1 MQENSN
7 QIIIM
12 TKGVVLPFGFS
23 KVPEVIDQEEESKLI
38 DAIKE
43 NKEIIFVYNGEN
55 GLSEYG
61 CTARVSSYDNSSS
74 YTNLV
79 HSKFNKVLKDLNN
92 SGYSGFPIFNKTDLV
107 SDLDCA
113 IIDPEQFKTLDEI
126 ELLLIDII
134 QFKPMPDGNSV
145 VLQKDKIEKINKN
158 DLEKIYNILGNN
170 SGMIQIDC
178 FHTLSFYTLSKIL
191 PQNTL
196 RNNLLKLQFLKTNS
210 ETQRLKSL
218 IKLYETDQL
227 FSK

>member
-7 QIIIM
+7 QTIIR

-23 KVPEVIDQEEESKLI
+23 KVPVVIDQEEESKLI

-55 GLSEYG
+55 GLAEYG
-61 CTARVSSYDNSSS
+61 CSARVSSYNDSNS

-79 HSKFNKVLKDLNN
+79 RSQFNKALKDLNN
-92 SGYSGFPIFNKTDLV
+92 SGYSGFPIFNKTDLI
-107 SDLDCA
+107 SDLGCA
-113 IIDPEQFKTLDEI
+113 IIDPKQFKTLDEI
-126 ELLLIDII
+126 ELLLIDVVQIKSI
-134 QFKPMPDGNSV
+134 PDGKSV
-145 VLQKDKIEKINKN
+145 VIQNDKVEKIDKN
-158 DLEKIYNILGNN
+158 DLEKFYSILGDN
-170 SGMIQIDC
+170 SNVNQIDC
-178 FHTLSFYTLSKIL
+178 FHTVSFYTLTKIL

-210 ETQRLKSL
+210 ETQRMKSI
-218 IKLYETDQL
+218 IKLYESNQL